1 MSPLAMRTELRQQE
15 PEAVP
20 TNEGAQQVD
29 AVRGW
34 NLSLERVADRRLSAS
49 VDEEIAGGKRHVWT
63 VRKPRLTESP
73 IYGFRDGQER
83 RSRGLDHGAP
93 VCLTLHRVDQQFENA
108 IAHKD
113 LLIEP
118 FVLGKCSQDAIEHA
132 VYVPREDVVR
142 VDRIKRRLL
151 DAYGVQVQRAESR

>member
-1 MSPLAMRTELRQQE
+1 MEQPRLRVKPRRASLVRHLHLPTHLDQGVERSSFRRYCIGRRDNTKLMSPLAMRTELRQQE

-34 NLSLERVADRRLSAS
+34 YLSLERVADRRLSAS

-73 IYGFRDGQER
+73 INGFRDGQE
-83 RSRGLDHGAP
+83 
-93 VCLTLHRVDQQFENA
+93 
-108 IAHKD
+108 
-113 LLIEP
+113 
-118 FVLGKCSQDAIEHA
+118 
-132 VYVPREDVVR
+132 
-142 VDRIKRRLL
+142 
-151 DAYGVQVQRAESR
+151 